1 MILAVSVAVASAA
14 SFATGSALQHRAA
27 GAESDAHERTSRFV
41 ARLVGQP
48 LWVVGLLLSG
58 LGFGL
63 HAVALTQ
70 GGLTLVQPVIVSG
83 IVFAVLIRSGLARR
97 FPPPRRTLVWLVLTC
112 AGLALFLAAR
122 PGTTDRAANTSKA
135 VMVLAV
141 GGALALVATL
151 LAQRGK
157 AGRRRGVLLA
167 AATGILYGLV
177 AGDVKLVL
185 GNGAGL
191 LGTLTSWPLWT
202 LVAAGLWAVLANQ
215 RAYQS
220 TQLWVTAP
228 VVSIGEAMVSIVF
241 GIIVFNEISRSTPVQ
256 LLGQGA
262 GLAVIVAG
270 VIKLASAQDDE
281 AEQETSPATA
291 VTE

>member
-1 MILAVSVAVASAA
+1 MILAVSLALISAA

-27 GAESDAHERTSRFV
+27 GVPSDTHESTSRFV

-58 LGFGL
+58 LGFAL

-112 AGLALFLAAR
+112 AGLALFLVAR
-122 PGTTDRAANTSKA
+122 PAATDRAANMSKA

-141 GGALALVATL
+141 GGALALAATL

-167 AATGILYGLV
+167 ATTGILYGLV
-177 AGDVKLVL
+177 AGDVKLVF
-185 GNGAGL
+185 GNGGGL
-191 LGTLTSWPLWT
+191 LGTLMSWPLWT

-241 GIIVFNEISRSTPVQ
+241 GIIVFDEISRSTPVQ

-262 GLAVIVAG
+262 GLALIVAG
-270 VIKLASAQDDE
+270 VIKLASAEDEE